1 MKKMLIVV
9 IGAVISTIAYAQ
21 NAAPE
26 LTQEKRNQVT
36 QEANAFAKQW
46 QSTNG
51 AAINQAVNGEKPT
64 KGTSPEINKAIEDGV
79 NFAKG
84 SQSQFQPTK

>member
-1 MKKMLIVV
+1 MKKLLITA
-9 IGAVISTIAYAQ
+9 IGSVISNIACAQ

-26 LTQEKRNQVT
+26 LTQEKRSQT
-36 QEANAFAKQW
+36 IQEANAFTKQW
-46 QSTNG
+46 QATNG
-51 AAINQAVNGEKPT
+51 AAITQAISGEKPT

-84 SQSQFQPTK
+84 AQTQYQPVK